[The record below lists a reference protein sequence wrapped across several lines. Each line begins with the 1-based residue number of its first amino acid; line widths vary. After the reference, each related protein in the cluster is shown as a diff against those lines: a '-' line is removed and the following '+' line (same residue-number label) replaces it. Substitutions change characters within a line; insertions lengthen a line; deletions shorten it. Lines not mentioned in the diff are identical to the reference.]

1 MYRTLAVALNV
12 GIMTMPG
19 LAYAQRADTVSQARA
34 EVFDSCPMTP
44 NTAMQ
49 SERESQKEI
58 FGALIGTLLAGIAG
72 DLVKSGMNAAG
83 DALEAA
89 SREQGFVAQ
98 GQSQFFAGNVTK
110 AKSLRTLARF
120 EPGER
125 CLVLYLPDKG
135 ASIASLF
142 SDVAAK
148 APSNSHFAWQSDEM
162 ERGRDAWV
170 KEFEG
175 VGITSAPQVYV
186 EARILPGKEALR
198 LLPTFVY
205 YRRQMKGAPGTMAK
219 SELHLSLA
227 TPEFEAAA
235 GPGAIGSVY
244 AAARIEL
251 PQIKPGDMLDWRDL
265 RGIGSVWLP
274 NRPTAGYV
282 DKLVEAKNSL
292 ATQSEVKSAELTK
305 ADASLS
311 KTQRLLARKPAD
323 PDLRDAVADAVV
335 ERDAAKKAAIE
346 AQDEWNLDKATARA
360 GASNLQMRLVV
371 IWDAN
376 KFGLAL
382 AKALKG
388 QAETAG
394 KLVAEKLTPQGPKP
408 EWTADKTAYLEATNN
423 VEAKQRAYD
432 AALSNGE
439 ASNIAVAAADLRIAK
454 AKANEAA
461 VKLDMALPY
470 PALFGS

>member
-1 MYRTLAVALNV
+1 MYRTLAVALSASV
-12 GIMTMPG
+12 LTVPGI
-19 LAYAQRADTVSQARA
+19 ASAQRTDLVSPARA
-34 EVFDSCPMTP
+34 AVFDSCPMTP
-44 NTAMQ
+44 TTAMQ
-49 SERESQKEI
+49 GEREAQEEI

-72 DLVKSGMNAAG
+72 DLVKSGLNAAG

-89 SREQGFVAQ
+89 SREQGYVVQ
-98 GQSQFFAGNVTK
+98 GQSQFLAGKVTK
-110 AKSLRTLARF
+110 AKSLSSLAGF
-120 EPGER
+120 KPDER
-125 CLVLYLPDKG
+125 CLVLHLPDKG
-135 ASIASLF
+135 APIASLF

-148 APSNSHFAWQSDEM
+148 APNNSHFAWQSEEM
-162 ERGRDAWV
+162 GLGQDDWEV
-170 KEFEG
+170 KFAS

-186 EARILPGKEALR
+186 EARVLPGKEALR
-198 LLPTFVY
+198 LVPTFVY
-205 YRRQMKGAPGTMAK
+205 YRTKIKGAPGTVAK

-235 GPGAIGSVY
+235 GPGAIGSVH
-244 AAARIEL
+244 AAARIEM

-265 RGIGSVWLP
+265 RGMGSVWLP

-292 ATQSEVKSAELTK
+292 ATQFEVKVAELTK
-305 ADASLS
+305 AEASLV

-323 PDLRDAVADAVV
+323 LDLRDAVADAVV
-335 ERDAAKKAAIE
+335 ERDTAKKAASD
-346 AQDEWNLDKATARA
+346 AGGEWSLDKETARA
-360 GASNLQMRLVV
+360 GASNVQMRWVV
-371 IWDAN
+371 IRDAN

-388 QAETAG
+388 QAEAAG
-394 KLVAEKLTPQGPKP
+394 KLVAEKLTPQGPEP

-461 VKLDMALPY
+461 VKLDMGLPY